1 MNMKKI
7 LFLILL
13 LIGLSLL
20 ISGVSADSVES
31 IPCPNDK
38 THNATK
44 TKHIVNKDYEGI
56 VKINK
61 SYYKKY
67 YIEEDE
73 DIYCN
78 NWTYVYNWYMW
89 NREDCGYSDYSTN
102 YYYKYVKCK
111 ANELVYTD
119 TSTKY
124 WKTVKSK
131 GKTYKYYKQT
141 TTKIYGDTHT
151 TKTNKIR
158 KQMLKTYNKKVS
170 MNAYYQGDNNGYIKL
185 TSGKTY
191 VNGRVK
197 GYDYV
202 NERYATAPVYANKFK
217 ISKIG
222 SNVKIKK
229 VLAKLIGFPSYKR
242 YSSTYK
248 NPKNGKWFTP
258 SKYKAFDKFIIYY
271 NVKKY
276 VWIN

>member
-7 LFLILL
+7 LVLGMLIL
-13 LIGLSLL
+13 GLSLL
-20 ISGVSADSVES
+20 IGGVSADSVES

-44 TKHIVNKDYEGI
+44 TKSIVYKDYEGI

-78 NWTYVYNWYMW
+78 NWTYAYYNWDKEY
-89 NREDCGYSDYSTN
+89 CGYSDYSTN

-111 ANELVYTD
+111 ANELVD
-119 TSTKY
+119 TGTSLKY

-141 TTKIYGDTHT
+141 TTNIYGDTHT
-151 TKTNKIR
+151 TKTTKIR
-158 KQMLKTYNKKVS
+158 KQLLKSYNKKIS
-170 MNAYYQGDNNGYIKL
+170 TYADDYGYNNGYVKITPSK
-185 TSGKTY
+185 SY
-191 VNGRVK
+191 MNGRVR

-202 NERYATAPVYANKFK
+202 NERYATAPVYAKKFK

-222 SNVKIKK
+222 SKVKITK
-229 VLAKLIGFPSYKR
+229 VIAKSIGYPSYKR

-248 NPKNGKWFTP
+248 NPKNGKWFAP

-271 NVKKY
+271 NFKKY